1 MSPIGGGA
9 ATAWHYALRI
19 LQHRRARQLQ
29 PTTRHPRPRASRIP
43 VPAHND
49 ISTKAHARMDRWVCK
64 SERSIRWATCAGAT
78 HVVACGMSRALT
90 SDELDEL
97 LISLTNA
104 GSRTLSCSPI
114 DHGSSAPSSSSS
126 SPPSSSSSPPVHRP
140 LLISASK
147 KRPTV
152 AEQAEEQMEC
162 DEAGLPVAVDEDT
175 RKARKM
181 ARNRRAAAMSRER
194 KKQRVDELEELVAAL
209 QQENASLKRRLAFS
223 GSETSETTSDVE
235 SWPLSQQP
243 EAFWLTYAPLK
254 QACTP
259 PPFHALLPRLLASLW
274 TLCLSTL
281 SQMTTTT
288 SSACSAAATT
298 DAPARASTF
307 PSEPRPHPIAHGRC
321 IPCGR
326 ARHWWLR
333 GMLRASTFVCVSA

>member
-1 MSPIGGGA
+1 M
-9 ATAWHYALRI
+9 
-19 LQHRRARQLQ
+19 
-29 PTTRHPRPRASRIP
+29 
-43 VPAHND
+43 
-49 ISTKAHARMDRWVCK
+49 
-64 SERSIRWATCAGAT
+64 
-78 HVVACGMSRALT
+78 ACGGMSRALT

-104 GSRTLSCSPI
+104 GSRTLSSCSPI

-140 LLISASK
+140 LLINASK
-147 KRPTV
+147 KRPVRQPTV

-162 DEAGLPVAVDEDT
+162 DEAGLPVAVDENT

-259 PPFHALLPRLLASLW
+259 PPLHALFPRLLASLW

-281 SQMTTTT
+281 SRVTTTT
-288 SSACSAAATT
+288 SSACSAATTT
-298 DAPARASTF
+298 DADDAPAARASTSNS
-307 PSEPRPHPIAHGRC
+307 PAEPRPHHTAHGRRA
-321 IPCGR
+321 PCGR
-326 ARHWWLR
+326 VRHYCWR
-333 GMLRASTFVCVSA
+333 GMLHASTLVCVSA

>member
-1 MSPIGGGA
+1 
-9 ATAWHYALRI
+9 
-19 LQHRRARQLQ
+19 
-29 PTTRHPRPRASRIP
+29 
-43 VPAHND
+43 
-49 ISTKAHARMDRWVCK
+49 
-64 SERSIRWATCAGAT
+64 
-78 HVVACGMSRALT
+78 VVASGMSRALT

-114 DHGSSAPSSSSS
+114 VHGSSAPSSSSS

-140 LLISASK
+140 LLINASK
-147 KRPTV
+147 KRPPTV

-259 PPFHALLPRLLASLW
+259 PPLHALFPRLLASLW

-281 SQMTTTT
+281 SQITTTT
-288 SSACSAAATT
+288 SSACSAATTT
-298 DAPARASTF
+298 DAPAARASTSTS
-307 PSEPRPHPIAHGRC
+307 PTKPRPHHAAHGRRV
-321 IPCGR
+321 PCGR
-326 ARHWWLR
+326 VRHYCLR
-333 GMLRASTFVCVSA
+333 GMLHASTLVCVSA

>member
-1 MSPIGGGA
+1 
-9 ATAWHYALRI
+9 
-19 LQHRRARQLQ
+19 
-29 PTTRHPRPRASRIP
+29 
-43 VPAHND
+43 
-49 ISTKAHARMDRWVCK
+49 
-64 SERSIRWATCAGAT
+64 
-78 HVVACGMSRALT
+78 MSRALT

-104 GSRTLSCSPI
+104 GSCTLSSWSPI

-140 LLISASK
+140 LLINASK
-147 KRPTV
+147 KRPVRQSTV

-162 DEAGLPVAVDEDT
+162 DEAGLPVAVDENT

-259 PPFHALLPRLLASLW
+259 PSLHALFPRLLASLW

-281 SQMTTTT
+281 SRMTTTT
-288 SSACSAAATT
+288 SSACSAATTT
-298 DAPARASTF
+298 DADDAPAARASTSTS
-307 PSEPRPHPIAHGRC
+307 PAEPRPHHTAHGRRA
-321 IPCGR
+321 PCGR
-326 ARHWWLR
+326 VRHYCWR
-333 GMLRASTFVCVSA
+333 GMLHASTLVCVSA

>member
-1 MSPIGGGA
+1 
-9 ATAWHYALRI
+9 
-19 LQHRRARQLQ
+19 
-29 PTTRHPRPRASRIP
+29 
-43 VPAHND
+43 
-49 ISTKAHARMDRWVCK
+49 MDRWVCK

-259 PPFHALLPRLLASLW
+259 PPLHALFPRLLASLW

-281 SQMTTTT
+281 SQITTTT
-288 SSACSAAATT
+288 SSACSAATTT
-298 DAPARASTF
+298 DAPAARASTSTS
-307 PSEPRPHPIAHGRC
+307 PAKPRPHHAAHDRRV
-321 IPCGR
+321 PCGR
-326 ARHWWLR
+326 VRHYCVR
-333 GMLRASTFVCVSA
+333 GMLHASTLVCVSA

>member
-1 MSPIGGGA
+1 MRLALILHLALGT
-9 ATAWHYALRI
+9 ATANSCI
-19 LQHRRARQLQ
+19 LYYILYYPRARRWSDLPGHKANSQAESRRTRPRTRARSQ
-29 PTTRHPRPRASRIP
+29 PT
-43 VPAHND
+43 
-49 ISTKAHARMDRWVCK
+49 AR
-64 SERSIRWATCAGAT
+64 
-78 HVVACGMSRALT
+78 GMSRALT

-97 LISLTNA
+97 LISLTDA
-104 GSRTLSCSPI
+104 GSSTLSSSSPT
-114 DHGSSAPSSSSS
+114 DDGPSAPSSSSS
-126 SPPSSSSSPPVHRP
+126 SPIPPP
-140 LLISASK
+140 LHITASK
-147 KRPTV
+147 KRPTRQPTV
-152 AEQAEEQMEC
+152 AEQAEELMDC
-162 DEAGLPVAVDEDT
+162 DETGLPVAVDEDT

-181 ARNRRAAAMSRER
+181 ARNRRAAAVSRER
-194 KKQRVDELEELVAAL
+194 KKQRVDELEEQVAAL
-209 QQENASLKRRLAFS
+209 QQENASLKRRLACGSS

-321 IPCGR
+321 VPCGR

-333 GMLRASTFVCVSA
+333 GMLRAPTFVCVSA

>member
-1 MSPIGGGA
+1 MLALKIG
-9 ATAWHYALRI
+9 WSDL
-19 LQHRRARQLQ
+19 
-29 PTTRHPRPRASRIP
+29 PRAQSEHSAQSRDGRDH
-43 VPAHND
+43 VRVH
-49 ISTKAHARMDRWVCK
+49 DRNP
-64 SERSIRWATCAGAT
+64 RLA
-78 HVVACGMSRALT
+78 GMSRALT

-97 LISLTNA
+97 LISLTDA
-104 GSRTLSCSPI
+104 GSSTLSSSSPT
-114 DHGSSAPSSSSS
+114 DDGPSAPSSSSS
-126 SPPSSSSSPPVHRP
+126 SPVPPP
-140 LLISASK
+140 LHITASK
-147 KRPTV
+147 KRPTRQPTV
-152 AEQAEEQMEC
+152 AEQAEELMDC

-181 ARNRRAAAMSRER
+181 ARNRRAAAVSRER
-194 KKQRVDELEELVAAL
+194 KKQRVDELEEQVAAL
-209 QQENASLKRRLAFS
+209 QQENALLKRRLACGS

-333 GMLRASTFVCVSA
+333 GMLRAPTFVCVSA

>member
-1 MSPIGGGA
+1 
-9 ATAWHYALRI
+9 
-19 LQHRRARQLQ
+19 
-29 PTTRHPRPRASRIP
+29 
-43 VPAHND
+43 
-49 ISTKAHARMDRWVCK
+49 
-64 SERSIRWATCAGAT
+64 
-78 HVVACGMSRALT
+78 MSRALT

-114 DHGSSAPSSSSS
+114 VHGSSAPSSSSS

-140 LLISASK
+140 LLINASK
-147 KRPTV
+147 KRPPTV

-259 PPFHALLPRLLASLW
+259 PPLHALFPRLLASLW

-281 SQMTTTT
+281 SQITTTT
-288 SSACSAAATT
+288 SSACSAATTT
-298 DAPARASTF
+298 DAPAARASTSR
-307 PSEPRPHPIAHGRC
+307 SEEHTSELQSPI
-321 IPCGR
+321 
-326 ARHWWLR
+326 
-333 GMLRASTFVCVSA
+333 

>member
-1 MSPIGGGA
+1 MGGWISRSA
-9 ATAWHYALRI
+9 A
-19 LQHRRARQLQ
+19 
-29 PTTRHPRPRASRIP
+29 
-43 VPAHND
+43 
-49 ISTKAHARMDRWVCK
+49 K
-64 SERSIRWATCAGAT
+64 SERSEREPRALGAT
-78 HVVACGMSRALT
+78 HVACGGMSRALT

-104 GSRTLSCSPI
+104 GSCTLSSWSPI

-140 LLISASK
+140 LLVNASK
-147 KRPTV
+147 KRPARQPTV

-162 DEAGLPVAVDEDT
+162 DEAGLPVAVDENT

-259 PPFHALLPRLLASLW
+259 PPLHALFPRLLASLW

-281 SQMTTTT
+281 SRMTTTT
-288 SSACSAAATT
+288 SSACSAATTT
-298 DAPARASTF
+298 DADDAPAARASTCTS
-307 PSEPRPHPIAHGRC
+307 PAEPRPHHTAHGRRA
-321 IPCGR
+321 PCGHV
-326 ARHWWLR
+326 RHYCWR
-333 GMLRASTFVCVSA
+333 GMLHASTLVCVSA

>member
-1 MSPIGGGA
+1 MLALKIG
-9 ATAWHYALRI
+9 WSDL
-19 LQHRRARQLQ
+19 
-29 PTTRHPRPRASRIP
+29 PRAQSEHSAQSRDGRDH
-43 VPAHND
+43 VRVH
-49 ISTKAHARMDRWVCK
+49 DRNP
-64 SERSIRWATCAGAT
+64 RLA
-78 HVVACGMSRALT
+78 GMSRALT

-97 LISLTNA
+97 LISLTDA
-104 GSRTLSCSPI
+104 GSSTLSSSSPT
-114 DHGSSAPSSSSS
+114 DDGPSAPSSSSS
-126 SPPSSSSSPPVHRP
+126 SPVPPP
-140 LLISASK
+140 LHITASK
-147 KRPTV
+147 KRPTRQPTV
-152 AEQAEEQMEC
+152 AEQAEELMDC

-181 ARNRRAAAMSRER
+181 ARNRRAAAVSRER
-194 KKQRVDELEELVAAL
+194 KKQRVDELEEQVAAL
-209 QQENASLKRRLAFS
+209 QQENALLKRRLACGS

-259 PPFHALLPRLLASLW
+259 PPFHALFPRLLASLW

-333 GMLRASTFVCVSA
+333 GMLRAPTFVCVSA